1 MYKINPSVGRLTS
14 RDLSFFQWNKRTS
27 LTFTSS
33 ASRVLARG
41 REGRRGAAGPGEVDL
56 GLSVEGGGEP
66 GRGRGS
72 TCVRRARKR
81 LPPAHPER
89 RGSKTPALQ
98 VAGRARAAA
107 GCAGECG
114 AAEPHRFAPAPRLA
128 RAAVLDRRESTLRHP
143 LAAEPG

>member
-1 MYKINPSVGRLTS
+1 MTDLEGPLILTVKQTHISHLYLQRLPG
-14 RDLSFFQWNKRTS
+14 L
-27 LTFTSS
+27 
-33 ASRVLARG
+33 
-41 REGRRGAAGPGEVDL
+41 GAGAPGEVDL
-56 GLSVEGGGEP
+56 GLSLEGGGEL

-72 TCVRRARKR
+72 SCVRRARKR

-89 RGSKTPALQ
+89 RGSGTPALQ
-98 VAGRARAAA
+98 LAGRARAEA
-107 GCAGECG
+107 GCAGERG